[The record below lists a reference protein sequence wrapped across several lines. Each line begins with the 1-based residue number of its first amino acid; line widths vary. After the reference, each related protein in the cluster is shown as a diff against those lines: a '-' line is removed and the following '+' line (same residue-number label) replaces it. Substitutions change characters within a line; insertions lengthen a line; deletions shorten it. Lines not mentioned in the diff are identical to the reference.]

1 MDASMHASTWSLKCT
16 KKQERIKFCCNL
28 LCICLHI
35 LGKKKRRKIPMHFP
49 CNKRWYL
56 WARASLRSY
65 PFLPISFNFWNFDSP
80 YSQSNL
86 NTNTH
91 NLHSNAH
98 FQTILSCGSQGRR
111 TCCRRSPAI
120 QLRVIFLIPN
130 FGVEEP
136 HLASSLHN
144 YLCLVEF

>member
-1 MDASMHASTWSLKCT
+1 MIFVSLSLT
-16 KKQERIKFCCNL
+16 TILSISPNL
-28 LCICLHI
+28 FQLLK
-35 LGKKKRRKIPMHFP
+35 L
-49 CNKRWYL
+49 
-56 WARASLRSY
+56 
-65 PFLPISFNFWNFDSP
+65 
-80 YSQSNL
+80 
-86 NTNTH
+86 TNTH

-144 YLCLVEF
+144 YLYMPCRILIKGINIVLNHLLIKNTFDLFPKMKLKDKT